1 MAANTAPR
9 TSALVYARARA
20 PQEEEVL
27 GLGAAAAEVLRL
39 AAAEGLTLER
49 SDNAVSF
56 RGATRKRNRLQAGI
70 GDSDTARQSPRA
82 QRTAC
87 PKCRTEGVPQPLFVE
102 LVCEYC
108 LESATSAVTWPCGHP
123 ACRARRAAP
132 GLLQQL
138 LRRGEVRQSA
148 KRPPS

>member
-1 MAANTAPR
+1 MCDGSKHGTKNLGTFDTAEEA
-9 TSALVYARARA
+9 ALVYARARV

-39 AAAEGLTLER
+39 AAVEGLTLER

-70 GDSDTARQSPRA
+70 GDPDTARQSPRA

-87 PKCRTEGVPQPLFVE
+87 PKCRTEGVPHPLFVE
-102 LVCEYC
+102 FVCEYC
-108 LESATSAVTWPCGHP
+108 LESAADAVTWPCGHP
-123 ACRARRAAP
+123 ACRACFEKW
-132 GLLQQL
+132 Q
-138 LRRGEVRQSA
+138 
-148 KRPPS
+148 RPDCYSS